1 MSTSSPERDSLTA
14 RDGKACLAR
23 RSRTIFG
30 TGPRDYMYVK
40 MKVLIVN
47 GMIDKIVDMFPETQP
62 LC

>member
-1 MSTSSPERDSLTA
+1 
-14 RDGKACLAR
+14 
-23 RSRTIFG
+23 
-30 TGPRDYMYVK
+30 MYVK